1 MTIKKITL
9 SDVFKK
15 QLRIVA
21 YLIASGVLAWVLS
34 LITNKPEAVYATPV
48 INYILYTIVE
58 ELKKEGYIQA
68 IKNENK

>member
-1 MTIKKITL
+1 MAIKKITI
-9 SDVFKK
+9 SDVLKK
-15 QLRIVA
+15 QIRIVI
-21 YLIASGVLAWVLS
+21 YLIVSAILAWALS

-68 IKNENK
+68 LKNQ

>member
-1 MTIKKITL
+1 MAIKKITL

-21 YLIASGVLAWVLS
+21 YLVVSALLSYLLS
-34 LITNKPEAVYATPV
+34 LITNKPEAVYATPI

-68 IKNENK
+68 LRK